1 MASESKTAIVAA
13 IVGNLAIAVI
23 KFIAS
28 ALTGSAAMMSE
39 GIHSVVDT
47 GNGLLMLY
55 GDYKSR
61 KPPDENHPFGHGNE
75 LYFWSLI
82 VAISIFAI
90 GGGMSIYEGII
101 HLQHPVA
108 IENVV
113 WNYAV
118 LGFSIV
124 FESISWFFGWK
135 AFRKSRKG
143 KSVIEAIHVSK
154 DPTTFTVLLE
164 DSTAIVGLIIAFLGV
179 VLGQLFDIYYFD
191 GIASILIG
199 LLLCLVAWFLGYE
212 TKGLLIGESVDN
224 ETLQEIHKLAESDE
238 SVEKVIKAMTLYFGP
253 NDVLLTLELQYIKNV
268 SAIDLRSA
276 IRRIEK
282 NMKEK
287 YPKITWVFFEAQSL
301 SEKEIEE
308 QNLNLQDS

>member
-108 IENVV
+108 IENAV

-118 LGFSIV
+118 LGFSII
-124 FESISWFFGWK
+124 FEGISWFFGWK

-212 TKGLLIGESVDN
+212 TKGLLIGEAVDN

-238 SVEKVIKAMTLYFGP
+238 CVEKVIKAMTLYFGP

-276 IRRIEK
+276 IRRIER

-301 SEKEIEE
+301 SEKEIAE
-308 QNLNLQDS
+308 QTLDL